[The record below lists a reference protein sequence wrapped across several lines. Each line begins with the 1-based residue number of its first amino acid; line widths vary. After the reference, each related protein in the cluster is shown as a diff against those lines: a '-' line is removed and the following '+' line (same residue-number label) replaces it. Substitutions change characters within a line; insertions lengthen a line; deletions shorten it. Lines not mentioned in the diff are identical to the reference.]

1 MTFKDIVS
9 GNVSEDVLRA
19 SSVTPSQEKV
29 YELERIDGGC
39 QTDALPA
46 VNIPPVT
53 FLTLSPSTLS
63 LLAETSSPNETP
75 TPNETSQPA
84 EEPNSST
91 PAEPESALNISDR
104 TELAKLGKVV
114 TTAAKELRQ
123 RVTLVEDRRKLRHEQ
138 EEDENEVK
146 KARDSRIHDI
156 LETNK
161 TAVDEAEILLDNV
174 VSHFQS
180 LSSRSNRSNT
190 VSV

>member
-19 SSVTPSQEKV
+19 SSVTLSQEKV

-75 TPNETSQPA
+75 SPTDTQPA
-84 EEPNSST
+84 EEPNLSI

-104 TELAKLGKVV
+104 TEMVKLGKVV

-138 EEDENEVK
+138 EEDEPHRGH
-146 KARDSRIHDI
+146 A
-156 LETNK
+156 
-161 TAVDEAEILLDNV
+161 AVGGHRLCGRPDRLL
-174 VSHFQS
+174 
-180 LSSRSNRSNT
+180 RSGSELLIPYPF
-190 VSV
+190 